1 MEAGPRVRTS
11 EEDDDIFSMRCIAV
25 GHSYT
30 IYLYS
35 MEKDGLRLPEL
46 RLLRPYDF
54 WVRKH
59 SCG

>member
-11 EEDDDIFSMRCIAV
+11 EEDDDIFSMRFIAV

-54 WVRKH
+54 
-59 SCG
+59 